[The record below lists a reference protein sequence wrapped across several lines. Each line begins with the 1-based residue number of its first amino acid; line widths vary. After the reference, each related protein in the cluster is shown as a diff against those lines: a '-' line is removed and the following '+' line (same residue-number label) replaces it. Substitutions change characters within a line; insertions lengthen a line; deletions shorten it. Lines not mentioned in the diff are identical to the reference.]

1 MNPSLLLFP
10 WISLGVLSSC
20 SGDSSKD
27 DTSVS
32 DTASSPADSGDSS
45 SPNSVLEEDF
55 QAGLS
60 RFSGCGDVFMY
71 ASNPDDTL
79 VLTFQASGGATA
91 AHEAGESI
99 DIPYDLLSDEATV
112 SVVYGENITHELCND
127 AFWLEVIEKKRFE
140 VTAGTATLRISPDPD
155 TTEGSPELPADA
167 ILYLSNV
174 VLEAPDGERA
184 EFEQFTFQASVGWL
198 PG

>member
-1 MNPSLLLFP
+1 MIASAGLDGTVLL
-10 WISLGVLSSC
+10 W
-20 SGDSSKD
+20 DAR
-27 DTSVS
+27 T
-32 DTASSPADSGDSS
+32 SSPEPFMTIS
-45 SPNSVLEEDF
+45 
-55 QAGLS
+55 
-60 RFSGCGDVFMY
+60 DV
-71 ASNPDDTL
+71 A
-79 VLTFQASGGATA
+79 V
-91 AHEAGESI
+91 AGESI